1 MEYRKYLE
9 YIQSKNARKINK
21 KIKKLKDK
29 NLINEELISDTFHT
43 FESLYFQ
50 RCILFAAICNQ
61 NKNIA
66 WKSKKHEDGSMFDN
80 YFIVGIN
87 TDEGSYTYHYHMMYW
102 EYFKIKELENAPKW
116 DGHTD
121 KDVIRLLSLKEFNP
135 LRGIFAGVTDD
146 ELLIDNGNMYSELKE
161 AKERINKVLDL
172 IDNHNKLEQE
182 LGGTIKFN
190 IVKVENILRGDKK

>member
-66 WKSKKHEDGSMFDN
+66 W
-80 YFIVGIN
+80 
-87 TDEGSYTYHYHMMYW
+87 
-102 EYFKIKELENAPKW
+102 
-116 DGHTD
+116 
-121 KDVIRLLSLKEFNP
+121 SLKNMKME
-135 LRGIFAGVTDD
+135 VC
-146 ELLIDNGNMYSELKE
+146 LI
-161 AKERINKVLDL
+161 
-172 IDNHNKLEQE
+172 
-182 LGGTIKFN
+182 TI
-190 IVKVENILRGDKK
+190 L

>member
-9 YIQSKNARKINK
+9 YIQSKNAIKINK

-66 WKSKKHEDGSMFDN
+66 WKSKK
-80 YFIVGIN
+80 
-87 TDEGSYTYHYHMMYW
+87 
-102 EYFKIKELENAPKW
+102 
-116 DGHTD
+116 
-121 KDVIRLLSLKEFNP
+121 
-135 LRGIFAGVTDD
+135 
-146 ELLIDNGNMYSELKE
+146 
-161 AKERINKVLDL
+161 
-172 IDNHNKLEQE
+172 
-182 LGGTIKFN
+182 
-190 IVKVENILRGDKK
+190 KKT

>member
-1 MEYRKYLE
+1 MEFRKWLE
-9 YIQSKNARKINK
+9 YEQTKNAIKINK

-50 RCILFAAICNQ
+50 RCILFATICNQ
-61 NKNIA
+61 NKDIA
-66 WKSKKHEDGSMFDN
+66 WKSKKHEDGTMFSD

-87 TDEGSYTYHYHMMYW
+87 TDEGTYTYHYHMMYW
-102 EYFKIKELENAPKW
+102 EYFKVKELENAPRW

-121 KDVIRLLSLKEFNP
+121 KDVTRLLSLKEFNP
-135 LRGIFAGVTDD
+135 LVGIFGSVTDD
-146 ELLIDNGNMYSELKE
+146 ELLVDNGNMYVELKE
-161 AKERINKVLDL
+161 TKEKINKALEY

-182 LGGTIKFN
+182 LGGTIKFD
-190 IVKVENILRGDKK
+190 IVKIKNMLRGDEK